1 MWNGAARQ
9 IQKSAPI
16 TPLSLALCPKVLYHV
31 GTNFSNKGAVMKL
44 KNKGIAL
51 GCCLA
56 LVVFFCASP
65 LLAAEAEPKV
75 GQVLGPVKFAK
86 PISEDDAKYLGLPK
100 AEEFTLKDVKTP
112 YVYVEQFNTSCPHC
126 MHQAPILNELYN
138 KVQQDA
144 ALKDKLKFMSVG
156 QANNEM
162 QAKMWKAV
170 QKVPFPVIP
179 DPNSAL
185 GKALN
190 FSPYPVSMVLDKS
203 GKILWVEIGAFE
215 SADDALKGIKA
226 VVK

>member
-1 MWNGAARQ
+1 
-9 IQKSAPI
+9 
-16 TPLSLALCPKVLYHV
+16 
-31 GTNFSNKGAVMKL
+31 MKL

-56 LVVFFCASP
+56 LVIFFCASP
-65 LLAAEAEPKV
+65 LLAAEADPKV

-112 YVYVEQFNTSCPHC
+112 YVFVEQFNTSCPHC

-156 QANNEM
+156 QANDET
-162 QAKMWKAV
+162 AVKMWKAFH
-170 QKVPFPVIP
+170 KVPFPLVP
-179 DPNSAL
+179 DPDSSF

-190 FSPYPVSMVLDKS
+190 FTPYPVTVLLDKT
-203 GKILWVEIGAFE
+203 GKILFVNIGTFE
-215 SADDALKGIKA
+215 NADEVLQKIKA
-226 VVK
+226 VAK